1 MYNADAKPNQ
11 SSDIKLLFLSIQSLL
26 YSQFF
31 RAVISNPTN
40 TPGVFHVKM
49 TWKRHVSHHF
59 NVEYTWCVCRALHNF
74 KKPSKIPQIKIKIA
88 IRNKL
93 DDDHN
98 DDDDDD
104 DDDDDE

>member
-49 TWKRHVSHHF
+49 TWKRHVSRHF
-59 NVEYTWCVCRALHNF
+59 NVEYRWCVCRALH

-93 DDDHN
+93 DDDDN
-98 DDDDDD
+98 DDGDD